1 MPINNF
7 GLARRY
13 PGADGELARNNK
25 KEIVRDTNRIIRIG
39 DTARVAMD
47 EMTTNYMT
55 AEQLAAQALTAAHCI
70 ACGVPQT
77 DVSQAYLNTLTQ
89 HFLQRMVTATNLAN
103 DQIIRSLHTSHR
115 EGDF

>member
-1 MPINNF
+1 MPINTY

-13 PGADGELARNNK
+13 SGADAELDRYTK
-25 KEIVRDTNRIIRIG
+25 KDLVRDSNRIIRIG

-47 EMTTNYMT
+47 EMTNNYMT

-70 ACGVPQT
+70 AHGVPQT

-103 DQIIRSLHTSHR
+103 DQIIRSLHTSHHG
-115 EGDF
+115 GDF